1 MSSQPT
7 PLSTKARGTPPP
19 GCWVCGGAMR
29 PFWSDRALIA
39 MACARCGH
47 IVARHAAVE
56 AEGKDYH
63 LAYEQ
68 GDFVEALGA
77 TRRRQAQRLL
87 DVLASLG
94 PLSLFDFG
102 CGRGF
107 LVEAAR
113 ARGCA
118 EVAGGD
124 VSELALS
131 MLRERGV
138 PALALDAEQ
147 PFEKLD
153 LGQLPFV
160 PRAITLL
167 DVIEHFPGD
176 LATRLRPWVDSLPAG
191 VELIVIKVPVRDG
204 MLFSMACAAHQLG
217 VAALGQQLFQVG
229 TYPAHY
235 QYFSRGSLDGL
246 LARLGL
252 KRLVVIDDLDF
263 EPGDLARRM
272 SRGGPALRHLAG
284 PLGQLL
290 GGAAQAAGREDS
302 RLIVARRV
310 R

>member
-1 MSSQPT
+1 MRLPPT
-7 PLSTKARGTPPP
+7 PVAAKASGALAES
-19 GCWVCGGAMR
+19 CWVCGAATR
-29 PFWSDRALIA
+29 QFWSDRALTA
-39 MACARCGH
+39 VACASCGH
-47 IVARHAAVE
+47 IVAQHAPVDAQ
-56 AEGKDYH
+56 GTDYH

-68 GDFVEALGA
+68 GDFVAALGA

-107 LVEAAR
+107 LIEAAR
-113 ARGCA
+113 ERGCA

-124 VSELALS
+124 VSELALTL
-131 MLRERGV
+131 LRERGV

-176 LATRLRPWVDSLPAG
+176 LATRLRPWIDALPAG
-191 VELIVIKVPVRDG
+191 VELIAIKVPVRDG
-204 MLFSMACAAHQLG
+204 LLFSMARAARRFG
-217 VAALGQQLFQVG
+217 VAGLGQQLFQVG

-235 QYFSRGSLDGL
+235 QYFSRRSLEGL

-252 KRLVVIDDLDF
+252 ERLVVVDDLDF
-263 EPGDLARRM
+263 EPGELARRM
-272 SRGGPALRHLAG
+272 SRGGPALRRMAG
-284 PLGQLL
+284 PLGQVL
-290 GGAAQAAGREDS
+290 GGAVRASRREDS
-302 RLIVARRV
+302 RLVIARRV